1 MKSQVYPKNVMDTWE
16 GVGRGSLSKTHVIST
31 ILVILDISC
40 MFVTMGTDSAR
51 NPVCWTLGSSLV
63 AMWWQFGPLGAFW
76 SMSVFPGSGLSVSPS
91 LSLSLSF
98 PSLLWDSPFLPSGN
112 SCFQVI

>member
-51 NPVCWTLGSSLV
+51 NPVCWALGSSLV

-76 SMSVFPGSGLSVSPS
+76 SMSVFPGSGLSIFVFVFVSVFPQPS
-91 LSLSLSF
+91 LGLSF
-98 PSLLWDSPFLPSGN
+98 SSFRK
-112 SCFQVI
+112 